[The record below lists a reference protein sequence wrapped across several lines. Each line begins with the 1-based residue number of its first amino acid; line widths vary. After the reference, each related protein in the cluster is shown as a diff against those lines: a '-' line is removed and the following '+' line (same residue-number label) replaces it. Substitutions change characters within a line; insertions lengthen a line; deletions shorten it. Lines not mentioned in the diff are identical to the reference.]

1 MMESYR
7 DCAKR
12 RKVKRRRHRIH
23 EFIVNLIEVLGI
35 VLGMVLSI
43 TAMHFILKLV
53 WIVYAVYKIN

>member
-23 EFIVNLIEVLGI
+23 EFCVNVIEVIGI

-43 TAMHFILKLV
+43 AAVHYILKLV
-53 WIVYAVYKIN
+53 WLFYAVYKLK